1 LASLGALASGIAH
14 EIKNPLVA
22 IKTFAELLPER
33 FSDSDF
39 RDDFSGVV
47 IREIERIDGLVGRL
61 RGLAAPSREGV
72 LPVDIREPILE
83 TLSLLRAQFEQSGTT
98 VHRYLPEAPSFV
110 SVASD
115 QLKQLFLN
123 LFLNAIEA
131 MGHGGDLT
139 VRGRLVERAS
149 EIWITFEVSDTGPGI
164 QDALKSKIF
173 DPFFTTK
180 SRGSGLGL
188 AICHSIAD
196 AHRGAIRAENNAS
209 GPGTTIVVE
218 FPVAA
223 GTLELVQSRSLDH

>member
-1 LASLGALASGIAH
+1 
-14 EIKNPLVA
+14 
-22 IKTFAELLPER
+22 
-33 FSDSDF
+33 
-39 RDDFSGVV
+39 
-47 IREIERIDGLVGRL
+47 
-61 RGLAAPSREGV
+61 
-72 LPVDIREPILE
+72 
-83 TLSLLRAQFEQSGTT
+83 
-98 VHRYLPEAPSFV
+98 
-110 SVASD
+110 
-115 QLKQLFLN
+115 
-123 LFLNAIEA
+123 

-149 EIWITFEVSDTGPGI
+149 EIWITFEVSDTGAGI

-196 AHRGAIRAENNAS
+196 AHRGAIRAENNTS

-223 GTLELVQSRSLDH
+223 GSLELVQSRSLDH